1 MTMDW
6 LQMNNGD
13 APTELSAGQAVGGL
27 EDDSLTGPMRRCI
40 VCREVLPKEGLIRF
54 VIGPDDLLVPDVEGK
69 LPGRGLWVKA
79 RRAALEMAMA
89 KNAFS
94 KAARRRVE
102 VPSSLIDL
110 TAMMLRRRCLDLI
123 GLARRAGQAVAG
135 FERVRAELT
144 GQNAGV
150 LLAAADGAED
160 GKRKLKGL
168 SEGVRSVALFTSA
181 ELSHALGRENVV
193 HAAVMPGRLADLL
206 CVETSRLAG
215 VCGTSD

>member
-1 MTMDW
+1 MDW
-6 LQMNNGD
+6 FQMDNGD
-13 APTELSAGQAVGGL
+13 SPTELSAVQAAGGPD
-27 EDDSLTGPMRRCI
+27 DDSLTGPMRRCI
-40 VCREVLPKEGLIRF
+40 VSREVLPKDNLIRF
-54 VIGPDDLLVPDVEGK
+54 VIGPDDHLVPDVEGK

-79 RRAALEMAMA
+79 GRAALEAAIA

-102 VPSSLIDL
+102 VPGNLFDL
-110 TAMMLRRRCLDLI
+110 TAMMLRRRCLELI

-144 GQNAGV
+144 RQNAGV
-150 LLAAADGAED
+150 LLAAADGADD

-168 SEGVRSVALFTSA
+168 AEGVRSVALFTSA

-193 HAAVMPGRLADLL
+193 HAAVMPGRLGDLL